1 MADISWARRMDAIT
15 GGAIVLTVDAVV
27 FLMTA
32 LVGAPFVLFFLS
44 SGDDPLGPLW
54 PLATVWVVSAVLGS
68 AAAAAAFLI
77 GARNTQRIRQAG
89 AVTALA
95 AAAATVTLVAT
106 SISESPVLAAV
117 SALFAAA
124 NLGGA
129 KLLATPEPA
138 GAEAPPALPDAFLL
152 AAPLAEAEVR
162 TRETIELQVR
172 PQPTPSDEPSEESSD
187 ELSQEPAQE
196 LPEKLSREVLEAP
209 AEELPEKPAQ
219 EPSDEPRLEHSPV
232 PVLPRPRRPR
242 GPAATRTL
250 AGIQLPPRARRTH
263 PSRG

>member
-15 GGAIVLTVDAVV
+15 GGAIVLTVDAIV

-44 SGDDPLGPLW
+44 SGDDPLGPIW

-68 AAAAAAFLI
+68 AAAATAFLI
-77 GARNTQRIRQAG
+77 GARSTQRIRQAG

-187 ELSQEPAQE
+187 ELSQE
-196 LPEKLSREVLEAP
+196 LPEELSHELLEAP
-209 AEELPEKPAQ
+209 AKELPEEPAQ

-250 AGIQLPPRARRTH
+250 AGVRLPPRARRTH
-263 PSRG
+263 PGRS